1 MNFLEIKKS
10 EKKIIGSV
18 TPLAEKITQ
27 LIKNINTILRSIFC
41 SYFLISLISFWNIS
55 LLFNFINVPAVPVF
69 AGNFLEMLCLIMY
82 KQNTLLDWIA
92 EVFRLKEGFFDF
104 ESEEIPEKMTQ
115 IEFGRAWFGEM
126 GLSTNIL
133 TNNIEPSIIFG
144 FLALKLV
151 LLTLI
156 LKCFKE

>member
-1 MNFLEIKKS
+1 
-10 EKKIIGSV
+10 
-18 TPLAEKITQ
+18 
-27 LIKNINTILRSIFC
+27 
-41 SYFLISLISFWNIS
+41 
-55 LLFNFINVPAVPVF
+55 
-69 AGNFLEMLCLIMY
+69 MY